1 MGSLRVRHDLAT
13 VQQQKLIFPDGSDDK
28 ECTCNAGDVSL
39 IPGLGRY
46 PGEWHGNPLQY
57 SYLGNHGQMS
67 LGDYSPWDHIRI
79 GHELATKQQI

>member
-57 SYLGNHGQMS
+57 SFLENSMDRGAWQ
-67 LGDYSPWDHIRI
+67 
-79 GHELATKQQI
+79 ATVHSVAKSQTRLSD